1 MAHSFIISVLIL
13 FASIAYANEG
23 GEKKADAHG
32 GEKKADAHGGEK
44 KADAHGGEKKADA
57 HGGGHGEEAPPPAP
71 TGPKREYN
79 AGKIMKFPSF
89 KAQVAGSTKNIEFQ
103 PKNGHAVMII
113 FLASWCEPCQIL
125 MGDLKQLA
133 RKYSGNNTDV
143 YFVFAHDTKGDAA
156 GFIKEHQLANT
167 SVMADI
173 EMLTA
178 FKNPELPSVYVSDKW
193 GYLADRFLNIKKNDI
208 DKIDTVMGKITTL

>member
-1 MAHSFIISVLIL
+1 
-13 FASIAYANEG
+13 
-23 GEKKADAHG
+23 
-32 GEKKADAHGGEK
+32 
-44 KADAHGGEKKADA
+44 
-57 HGGGHGEEAPPPAP
+57 
-71 TGPKREYN
+71 
-79 AGKIMKFPSF
+79 
-89 KAQVAGSTKNIEFQ
+89 
-103 PKNGHAVMII
+103 
-113 FLASWCEPCQIL
+113 